1 MKSTFKRII
10 LSIIAFFCISIFMT
24 VYAVEIEVQGEG
36 RAKISGNLIEVQTM
50 AKKDAMKQ
58 VVSMAMRKV
67 IGNDAM
73 NNPKIQEGFEDII
86 SQFNVYKIKL
96 SETSRKEGDQYVV
109 TVVATLDDAKFRQ
122 VISDM
127 GVAINTAAVR
137 ANAILTLMDE
147 FHTVA
152 KDPTK
157 PSPLREITVYKYD
170 HDTSSKEKDSLK
182 ATSKASLSANE
193 SAQVSARADG
203 AKFDGR
209 DTSSAS
215 ASQKSSVNYG
225 HFASASDSEHE
236 FFQNIK
242 EYEPQN
248 SSPEKQSL
256 ALKELQSAYQKY
268 DIKILDND
276 RFRSKFFKNEVITIE
291 KMENSKEL
299 DRYVKFARDEA
310 HADFFSIGTANL
322 VALGDDPNTGKKVCD
337 GIVAIK
343 VYSTLDGEVIASGAL
358 TESAS
363 GSSFE
368 QCSAAVAVKIG
379 NGLGEVISNKIQEY
393 WKRRQ
398 MYGREYIVLLTG
410 EVSRQVRSQFTNTLS
425 QVPGITN
432 VVQRKSEP
440 SLTEY
445 VISYNGQSALGD
457 AILDHVAGDPN
468 ISAAFKDYDA
478 TADGTLIKLSPAKWW
493 KSWSIIAAAGI
504 LLMAILVML
513 FLVKWRKK
521 NQ

>member
-1 MKSTFKRII
+1 
-10 LSIIAFFCISIFMT
+10 MT
-24 VYAVEIEVQGEG
+24 SVALP
-36 RAKISGNLIEVQTM
+36 ALLL
-50 AKKDAMKQ
+50 
-58 VVSMAMRKV
+58 
-67 IGNDAM
+67 
-73 NNPKIQEGFEDII
+73 PK
-86 SQFNVYKIKL
+86 
-96 SETSRKEGDQYVV
+96 
-109 TVVATLDDAKFRQ
+109 
-122 VISDM
+122 
-127 GVAINTAAVR
+127 
-137 ANAILTLMDE
+137 
-147 FHTVA
+147 
-152 KDPTK
+152 
-157 PSPLREITVYKYD
+157 
-170 HDTSSKEKDSLK
+170 
-182 ATSKASLSANE
+182 
-193 SAQVSARADG
+193 
-203 AKFDGR
+203 
-209 DTSSAS
+209 
-215 ASQKSSVNYG
+215 KSSVNYG

-343 VYSTLDGEVIASGAL
+343 VYSTLDGEAIASGAL

-368 QCSAAVAVKIG
+368 QCRAAVAVKIG

-410 EVSRQVRSQFTNTLS
+410 EISRQVRSQFTNILGK
-425 QVPGITN
+425 VPGITN
-432 VVQRKSEP
+432 VAQRKSEP

-457 AILDHVAGDPN
+457 AILDHVAGNPA
-468 ISAAFKDYDA
+468 ISSAFKDYDA